1 MNDKTG
7 QKCKQQ
13 TSSGISNINDANI
26 MVFTFQQAHS
36 LLNEIDLEIY
46 MCNVMSLSWRKTSY
60 TFENVVCSF
69 SYITELPFLIC
80 VWIFAGPIKTFKFC
94 FQHNEIMSYVFL
106 FFKQIYTQHTALTK
120 NLRWCDDSDEHV
132 TKIIIQL
139 KTCC

>member
-69 SYITELPFLIC
+69 SYITELPFLYK
-80 VWIFAGPIKTFKFC
+80 FAGPTIKTFKFC
-94 FQHNEIMSYVFL
+94 FQHKEIKCLMFFFSFEKFL
-106 FFKQIYTQHTALTK
+106 HNTLH
-120 NLRWCDDSDEHV
+120 
-132 TKIIIQL
+132 
-139 KTCC
+139 